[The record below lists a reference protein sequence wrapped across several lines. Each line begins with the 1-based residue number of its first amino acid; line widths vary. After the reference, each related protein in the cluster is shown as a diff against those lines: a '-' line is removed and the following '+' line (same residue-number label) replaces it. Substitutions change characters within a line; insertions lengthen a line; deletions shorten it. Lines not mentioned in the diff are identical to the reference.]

1 MKKLFMVLAVSAFFV
16 ACNSGASST
25 NATKDSTST
34 TIVDTTAAA
43 APSTMD
49 TTHTDSTHTMIKD
62 STHK

>member
-16 ACNSGASST
+16 ACNSGSSST
-25 NATKDSTST
+25 GAAKDSTNT
-34 TIVDTTAAA
+34 TTVDTTA

-49 TTHTDSTHTMIKD
+49 TTHADSTHTMMKD